1 MSWATNYDYGVVFI
15 GKDYNGLT
23 ISQIKNKVLC
33 NSVRDS
39 TPFESGTV
47 WRGEMISNS
56 TIQGVFYINP
66 ALTTYAGDGLGSLL
80 VRSDTEIREYISD
93 SNDIEYPSAI
103 RGS

>member
-1 MSWATNYDYGVVFI
+1 
-15 GKDYNGLT
+15 
-23 ISQIKNKVLC
+23 
-33 NSVRDS
+33 
-39 TPFESGTV
+39 
-47 WRGEMISNS
+47 MISNS